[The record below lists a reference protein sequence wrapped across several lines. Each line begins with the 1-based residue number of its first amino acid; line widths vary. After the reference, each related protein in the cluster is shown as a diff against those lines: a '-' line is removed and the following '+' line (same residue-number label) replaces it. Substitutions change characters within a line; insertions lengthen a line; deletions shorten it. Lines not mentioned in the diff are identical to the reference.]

1 MAVRRKKSTAS
12 RAASATT
19 FSTSGYG
26 GGRKGLTT
34 ANGKTS
40 QGGRF
45 ITRNQQYRNVRTGL
59 GLSGG

>member
-19 FSTSGYG
+19 FSPSGYG

-34 ANGKTS
+34 ANAKTS

-45 ITRNQQYRNVRTGL
+45 ITRDQQYSNGRTGL